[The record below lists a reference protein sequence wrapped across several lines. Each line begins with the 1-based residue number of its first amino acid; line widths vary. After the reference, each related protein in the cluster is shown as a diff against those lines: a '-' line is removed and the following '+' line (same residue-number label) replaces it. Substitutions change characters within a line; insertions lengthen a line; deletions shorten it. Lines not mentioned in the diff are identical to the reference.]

1 MGIFKRIIDRLTP
14 QQNGG
19 NQDKSP
25 ELRLGKYNRLL
36 RQTVEGITDSVSS
49 KEIISILDY
58 FCRSLET
65 SNSEDDRRLGA
76 EIRNAIPLIDQIQ
89 FVTENGRVS
98 AQHSS
103 EIEIQLTG
111 LIPQDLLNPIL
122 ARLVALASS
131 PVRPNLVGP
140 EEAPEAAPEAVPS
153 FDSTGSL
160 GPDLKKLN
168 ELKDSGRLSAEQV
181 SDRIEGFI
189 AKIDS
194 LDALAQ
200 YVGGSE
206 ESPLKQPI
214 IKAKSFSTDPSKKLS
229 ELQEYLNSLDSST
242 GNRLLIVRR
251 VKILAVQ
258 EWHKRHSIG
267 VEGGKQLDP
276 KLVSE
281 FRSIF
286 DGLRK
291 DSYSPEDITE
301 IVRIIDLLISR
312 LGNSAFSTEEL
323 ERFKD
328 RFTFFL
334 NKDYTLSYERDV
346 DAPHGFGLGF
356 LFNSIFNYIK
366 LNGLSPEKPDQAS
379 IEQRVSS
386 ATSIDQIITI
396 VRELGSIPSSSGG
409 SPIPAQE
416 VIDSI
421 NAYMQRSR
429 DKFSLP
435 RFYNIRGKVEELRS
449 KL

>member
-1 MGIFKRIIDRLTP
+1 MRGIPASVTGGATDPKLIYDRLYP
-14 QQNGG
+14 SCENKIASASSVLEIQNLLTDFC
-19 NQDKSP
+19 N
-25 ELRLGKYNRLL
+25 ELQS
-36 RQTVEGITDSVSS
+36 QTGDA
-49 KEIISILDY
+49 
-58 FCRSLET
+58 F
-65 SNSEDDRRLGA
+65 
-76 EIRNAIPLIDQIQ
+76 IPLISGIRETIPVIAQLQ
-89 FVTENGRVS
+89 FEKRGDRV
-98 AQHSS
+98 HSLHPR
-103 EIEIQLTG
+103 EIDNALM
-111 LIPQDLLNPIL
+111 
-122 ARLVALASS
+122 LV
-131 PVRPNLVGP
+131 P
-140 EEAPEAAPEAVPS
+140 EELRIAIYQALRKIAPVAPRPEVARFT

-168 ELKDSGRLSAEQV
+168 ELKDSGRLSAEQA
-181 SDRIEGFI
+181 SDLIEGVI

-206 ESPLKQPI
+206 ESPFKQPI
-214 IKAKSFSTDPSKKLS
+214 IKAKSFTTDPSKKLS

-366 LNGLSPEKPDQAS
+366 LNGLSPEKPNQAS

-386 ATSIDQIITI
+386 ATSINELFTI
-396 VRELGSIPSSSGG
+396 VRELGTIPSSVG
-409 SPIPAQE
+409 
-416 VIDSI
+416 D
-421 NAYMQRSR
+421 
-429 DKFSLP
+429 FS
-435 RFYNIRGKVEELRS
+435 
-449 KL
+449 